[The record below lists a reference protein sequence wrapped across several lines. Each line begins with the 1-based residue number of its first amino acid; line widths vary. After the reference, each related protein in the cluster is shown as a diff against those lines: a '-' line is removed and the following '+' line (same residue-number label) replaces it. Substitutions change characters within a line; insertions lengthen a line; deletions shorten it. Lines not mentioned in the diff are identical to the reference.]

1 MMNPAEAWLITGL
14 PRDFNQSSEGRFLV
28 PFYQK
33 NGDNSEHNNS
43 WQVYAFLHYIS
54 SFLCALVEVVF
65 MEPVKNN
72 FK

>member
-1 MMNPAEAWLITGL
+1 MMNPDKAWLITGL
-14 PRDFNQSSEGRFLV
+14 PRDFNQSSEGRFSV

-43 WQVYAFLHYIS
+43 WQVYTFLHYIPA
-54 SFLCALVEVVF
+54 SFLCALVEVF
-65 MEPVKNN
+65 MERVKNN